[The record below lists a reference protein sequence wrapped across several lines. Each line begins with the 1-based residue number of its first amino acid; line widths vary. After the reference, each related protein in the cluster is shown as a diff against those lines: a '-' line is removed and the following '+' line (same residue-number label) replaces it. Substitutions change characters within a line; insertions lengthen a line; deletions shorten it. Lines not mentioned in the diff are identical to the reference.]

1 MEDSLPKPY
10 LIIFLGAP
18 GSGKG
23 TQSLLLAEKLGF
35 LRIETSK
42 LLVRSFARAK
52 QKGDVIEARGERY
65 SVAEQEARREKGLLM
80 EAAVVAQI
88 VQEKLVQLLEHGES
102 VVLDGFPRTI
112 EQMEYLLPFALQA
125 YGKERLVVLYL
136 DIEEKDTVF
145 RNSNRRICEL
155 ARHPMLYNE
164 ETKNL
169 TICPIDGSRLITRSF
184 DDPEIIKTRL
194 QAFRDLTLPLL
205 EYFEEQGI
213 HVSKMSGKDSVA
225 EVFER
230 ISSAVA
236 ASTNA

>member
-1 MEDSLPKPY
+1 M
-10 LIIFLGAP
+10 
-18 GSGKG
+18 
-23 TQSLLLAEKLGF
+23 LLAEKLGF

>member
-23 TQSLLLAEKLGF
+23 TQSLLLAEKFGF

-42 LLVRSFARAK
+42 LLERRFARLK
-52 QKGDVIEARGERY
+52 QEGDTMEVRGEKY
-65 SVAEQEARREKGLLM
+65 SLLEQEDRWGKGLLVV
-80 EAAVVAQI
+80 APVVAQI
-88 VQEKLVQLLEHGES
+88 VEEKLQQLLDQGES

-112 EQMEYLLPFALQA
+112 EQMEHVLPFALKA
-125 YGKERLVVLYL
+125 YGKERFVVLYL
-136 DIEEKDTVF
+136 GIEEENTVF

-155 ARHPMLYNE
+155 ARHSILYND

-169 TICPIDGSRLITRSF
+169 TICPVDGSKLITRPL
-184 DDPEIIKTRL
+184 DEVEIIKTRL
-194 QAFRDLTLPLL
+194 QAFRNLTLPLL
-205 EYFEEQGI
+205 QYFEEQGVK
-213 HVSKMSGKDSVA
+213 VSKMSGEGSVA

-230 ISSAVA
+230 VSRAVTA
-236 ASTNA
+236 ATRA